1 MGEGQ
6 KTKALDPPG
15 PGQRSVGKV
24 GRLPNDRTMLRLD
37 KKTLMGLSLL
47 MPTQMSG
54 EGLWVEPQGNGF

>member
-1 MGEGQ
+1 M
-6 KTKALDPPG
+6 
-15 PGQRSVGKV
+15 